1 MNGDSNMK
9 RVMAFLKNINF
20 YQLIVY
26 FFLSLSVLSL
36 GSCLGCAFKVSTSE
50 YYSRVISSNKK
61 TSVLVQ
67 DCKGVN
73 FLNNNNFYVGYE
85 FNYYFTTNYIKTL
98 FHSTYGSTQFYFF
111 SSNTGMT
118 SEKYLA
124 PNICDLSVTDG
135 HAFSKAWNSSECYV
149 NKTFFANAFPGDE
162 FDFQTISVEG
172 FDFKIVGIVDD
183 KSIGALDSIYGKDKI
198 YVSYEFATKE
208 LYNNY
213 NLLSIFTKRDFVG
226 NKRYLD
232 YYFARY
238 LTNSTYH
245 NDINFLQNNGNDVI
259 KVREIQKN
267 NIPLMPLTFIVV
279 STVVFIFTIKNKKA
293 FISSQIKAFDY
304 MPFFFFVLGLIII
317 WVILSD
323 FLFRLFT
330 FVVTSK
336 IIIVS
341 FVVCSCFAAAIS
353 ILKKRTNSTM
363 LLSDNYYKMDI

>member
-9 RVMAFLKNINF
+9 RVMGFIKHINF

-26 FFLSLSVLSL
+26 FFLSISVLSL
-36 GSCLGCAFKVSTSE
+36 GSCLGCVFQVSTSE

-61 TSVLVQ
+61 TTVLVQ

-98 FHSTYGSTQFYFF
+98 FHSTYGSTNFYFF
-111 SSNTGMT
+111 SSHTGMT
-118 SEKYLA
+118 SEQYLA
-124 PNICDLSVTDG
+124 PNICDLLVTDG
-135 HAFSKAWNSSECYV
+135 QAFSKVWNPSECYV
-149 NKTFFANAFPGDE
+149 NKSFFTNAFPGDK

-172 FDFKIVGIVDD
+172 FDFKIIGIVDD

-198 YVSYEFATKE
+198 YISYEFATKE

-238 LTNSTYH
+238 LTNSTYN
-245 NDINFLQNNGNDVI
+245 NDINFLQNDGNDVI
-259 KVREIQKN
+259 KVCEIQKN
-267 NIPLMPLTFIVV
+267 NIPLVPLTFIFIGAII
-279 STVVFIFTIKNKKA
+279 FIFTTKNKKA

-304 MPFFFFVLGLIII
+304 VPFLFFALGQIIM

-323 FLFRLFT
+323 FLFRLFA

-341 FVVCSCFAAAIS
+341 FAVCSCFAVVIS
-353 ILKKRTNSTM
+353 ILKKRTNSMT
-363 LLSDNYYKMDI
+363 LLSDNYCKIDI